1 MHECL
6 LTKCTICT
14 PYAHHMHHTHSI
26 ALAENETFCGI
37 PSGIP
42 ICFGTRGQWAMLRFK
57 SKRFFNLSWTR
68 RKLVNR
74 NLNHH
79 KPPKAILQ
87 FWTIAWLILSH
98 LRALPALA
106 PQRQFPQNRWASC
119 TGCCLSGPTRGA
131 NALGGC
137 AATDQKSQLHVL
149 QRPSLREARAVGQQ
163 CASSSRPPRRRRR
176 RKLCTCLPKQEG
188 ERDYLLGHF

>member
-119 TGCCLSGPTRGA
+119 TGCCLSGPTRGRMPWV
-131 NALGGC
+131 
-137 AATDQKSQLHVL
+137 AAP
-149 QRPSLREARAVGQQ
+149 QRTKKVSCTYSGAQACVRPR
-163 CASSSRPPRRRRR
+163 SRPTVRLQFSAT
-176 RKLCTCLPKQEG
+176 KAA
-188 ERDYLLGHF
+188 